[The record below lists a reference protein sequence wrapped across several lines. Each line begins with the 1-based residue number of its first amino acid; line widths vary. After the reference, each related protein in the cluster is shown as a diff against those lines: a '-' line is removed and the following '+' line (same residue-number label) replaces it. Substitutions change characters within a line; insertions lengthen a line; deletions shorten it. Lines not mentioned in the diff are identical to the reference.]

1 MRSALAAIILVALSM
16 SLPAAGAAQDSL
28 LPHLRQLERLRDL
41 VNVDADSIEYLAGRR
56 ALVARG
62 NVRVEV
68 ADALV
73 TAEEVTVDLDEQS
86 ITAAGNVTLIRGFDH
101 LEGERVEYNY
111 RTDQGV
117 IYKGRGFLA
126 PTVSFSGAEIR
137 REGPRQYRVQ
147 DGRITTCR
155 LCQPEPEPVDLEVR
169 AGEATIYQDD
179 LVVARD
185 ASLWARG
192 VPVLYAPVGAL
203 PIGPRRTGFLIPRFG
218 YSNSNG
224 FYLQQPFFWAISE
237 SMDATVTGIYRSER
251 GVEVDGEYRYI
262 LDEAT
267 SGTLRGRYVYDTD
280 PGPDVQNNRGEVT
293 WKHVQSLSP
302 TWSAKAD
309 IQYQTDRFL
318 QRAFIDT
325 PTLQRTERTLPAR
338 LFTTQMTSQYMALGL
353 VEVIRDLSVAEETR
367 TARLPEVGF
376 QWHPM
381 QVGRLPL
388 VVEGGTTL
396 DYLSR
401 NKGEDTGRFD
411 ILPALSMPLPV
422 TPWLMATTIG
432 SLRETAYTQSEQP
445 GKSANRFVAEIG
457 EVVTA
462 RFARRFPSP
471 GLGLLSLTHI
481 LEPSVGYQY
490 VPAVSQQSLPQF
502 DTADF
507 ISPQNRLTYR
517 LGNRLVARFQDEAGR
532 LRSREVASF
541 SLAQSANLQPRAFEF
556 SNAYLS
562 GLTPERVDQAV
573 EEIEPLDSSFSRA
586 HERTWSNLVFQAGFS
601 PTSWL
606 NLRGTYAWNTEQW
619 RTEGLNAT
627 LELPSW
633 RFLTF
638 EAGYTFV
645 KDREANGLVGRVE
658 VRPLQGLSLDWLTR
672 YEVTTG
678 QFNENTI
685 TLRYGTCCWQISLR
699 FRQLI
704 QGPGQPYQNGFT
716 INFDL
721 ISPSEA
727 VARSGARD
735 RDSLF

>member
-1 MRSALAAIILVALSM
+1 MRSALAAIMLIALSM
-16 SLPAAGAAQDSL
+16 SLPAAGAAQDGL
-28 LPHLRQLERLRDL
+28 LPHLQHLERLRDL
-41 VNVDADSIEYLAGRR
+41 VNVDADSIEYLAGQR
-56 ALVARG
+56 ALAARG

-73 TAEEVTVDLDEQS
+73 TADEVTVDLDDQS
-86 ITAAGNVTLIRGFDH
+86 IVAAGNVTLIRGFDH

-126 PTVSFSGAEIR
+126 PTVSFSGTEIR

-155 LCQPEPEPVDLEVR
+155 LCQPEPEPVDFEVR

-185 ASLWARG
+185 ASLWVRG
-192 VPVLYAPVGAL
+192 VPVLFAPVGAL

-237 SMDATVTGIYRSER
+237 SMDATVTGIYRSRR
-251 GVEVDGEYRYI
+251 GVELDGEYRYI
-262 LDEAT
+262 LDEAS

-280 PGPDVQNNRGEVT
+280 PGADVQNNRGEVT

-338 LFTTQMTSQYMALGL
+338 LFATQMTSQYMVLGL

-367 TARLPEVGF
+367 TARLPEIGF
-376 QWHPM
+376 QWQPM

-396 DYLSR
+396 TYLSR
-401 NKGEDTGRFD
+401 NRGEDTGRFD
-411 ILPALSMPLPV
+411 ILPSLSMPLPV
-422 TPWLMATTIG
+422 TPWLMATTVG
-432 SLRETAYTQSEQP
+432 ALRETAYTQSEQP
-445 GKSANRFVAEIG
+445 GKSANRLLADIG

-462 RFARRFPSP
+462 RFARRFTSP
-471 GLGLLSLTHI
+471 GLGLLSLMHI
-481 LEPSVGYQY
+481 VEPSVSYQY
-490 VPAVSQQSLPQF
+490 VPAVNQKNLPQF

-517 LGNRLVARFQDEAGR
+517 LGNRLVARFQDEAGQ
-532 LRSREVASF
+532 LRSREVARF
-541 SLAQSANLQPRAFEF
+541 TVAQSANLQPRTFEF

-573 EEIEPLDSSFSRA
+573 KEIQPLDSSFSRA
-586 HERTWSNLVFQAGFS
+586 QERTWSNLVFQAGFS

-633 RFLTF
+633 RFLTL

-658 VRPLQGLSLDWLTR
+658 VRPLKGLSLDWLTR
-672 YEVTTG
+672 YEVTTAK
-678 QFNENTI
+678 FNENTI

-727 VARSGARD
+727 EARSRAQE